1 MADKKKLQKISAEL
15 KKASQMHAAQAK
27 KIDNM
32 SKGPSMINLAA
43 AIGLGGKQKDPNK
56 DTAVGNVPP
65 HSHDNSKNNNTMN
78 PIGNIT
84 GNLNNNLKVQEL
96 GANLFQGE
104 ALAEQE
110 MAKRNLGKPV
120 MPPSPDP
127 MGDQY
132 GMQFNQPFAQTET
145 VHPVPQQPPMRPPRV
160 PQVPTKP
167 TTKIYKEMT
176 EQIPKEMTGL
186 QSEQRIHRHE
196 EKMEKFIKPT
206 EMPRRINMM
215 GSIKKAKDPKSK
227 YRVPTEGVSGLQ
239 DLGAVKSDKKGQ
251 YVVNRN
257 PESVRDTLR
266 FPKGTTHYS
275 GNPYKVGQTIDETD
289 FEEIVN
295 KVNKS

>member
-1 MADKKKLQKISAEL
+1 MAINHNKPQNQIPPI
-15 KKASQMHAAQAK
+15 AAPQP
-27 KIDNM
+27 D
-32 SKGPSMINLAA
+32 
-43 AIGLGGKQKDPNK
+43 
-56 DTAVGNVPP
+56 
-65 HSHDNSKNNNTMN
+65 
-78 PIGNIT
+78 NIT
-84 GNLNNNLKVQEL
+84 GNLNNNLKVQQL

-132 GMQFNQPFAQTET
+132 GMQFNQPFAQKELT
-145 VHPVPQQPPMRPPRV
+145 VHPVPQEPRMEFAK
-160 PQVPTKP
+160 PTREIPIKKPTKQ
-167 TTKIYKEMT
+167 IYKEMV
-176 EQIPKEMTGL
+176 EEVPKELTGL
-186 QSEQRIHRHE
+186 WVEQRRQMPE
-196 EKMEKFIKPT
+196 KKMEKAR
-206 EMPRRINMM
+206 EMPRQVIQRVNMM
-215 GSIKKAKDPKSK
+215 GSVKTKNPNKGAATLQPAQPKGKDPKSK
-227 YRVPTEGVSGLQ
+227 YREPLEGVSGLQ

-289 FEEIVN
+289 YERIV
-295 KVNKS
+295 KEVNKS

>member
-1 MADKKKLQKISAEL
+1 
-15 KKASQMHAAQAK
+15 
-27 KIDNM
+27 
-32 SKGPSMINLAA
+32 MINLAA

-132 GMQFNQPFAQTET
+132 GMQFNQPFAQNKLT
-145 VHPVPQQPPMRPPRV
+145 VHPVPQQPPLGAPKV
-160 PQVPTKP
+160 PEVPTKP
-167 TTKIYKEMT
+167 ITKIYKEKVPKQKMV
-176 EQIPKEMTGL
+176 KEMTGL
-186 QSEQRIHRHE
+186 QVEQRIHRHE
-196 EKMEKFIKPT
+196 KKMEKP
-206 EMPRRINMM
+206 EMPKKVIPPTNMN
-215 GSIKKAKDPKSK
+215 GDPKKSDTLYLPNEYKKQAGKMIDETDYDDLSK
-227 YRVPTEGVSGLQ
+227 KIKNYNRKSVEDLQ
-239 DLGAVKSDKKGQ
+239 DLGKIKLNKKGKP
-251 YVVNRN
+251 YVVNRKN
-257 PESVRDTLR
+257 
-266 FPKGTTHYS
+266 
-275 GNPYKVGQTIDETD
+275 
-289 FEEIVN
+289 
-295 KVNKS
+295 